1 MTFYT
6 NRKQMIIAP
15 QSVIN
20 TKKKSGKSLSY
31 MTPILLNRLMTV
43 TEALQKSR
51 RSSIVG

>member
-31 MTPILLNRLMTV
+31 MTPILLNSATRFFILN
-43 TEALQKSR
+43 S
-51 RSSIVG
+51 